1 MKKTTQHHL
10 LKELFGKGRI
20 DVLFFIEEKVEVGFT
35 DVRNFCLKN
44 KIVGSRGTVN
54 IILRDLTDTKL
65 VERKVMVT
73 RPVRTTYQLTQL
85 GRQVVDHLKTVKEL
99 LEEA

>member
-1 MKKTTQHHL
+1 MKKSKQRPL
-10 LKELFGKGRI
+10 LRELFGKGRI
-20 DVLFFIEEKVEVGFT
+20 DVLFFIEEKVEVRYS
-35 DVRNFCLKN
+35 DVRDFCLKN

-54 IILRDLTDTKL
+54 VILRDLTDIKL
-65 VERKVMVT
+65 VERKVKAT

-85 GRQVVDHLKTVKEL
+85 GRQVVEHLKIIKQL

>member
-1 MKKTTQHHL
+1 MRRTTQRPL
-10 LKELFGKGRI
+10 LQELFGKGRI
-20 DVLFFIEEKVEVGFT
+20 DVLFFVEEKVEVGFS

-54 IILRDLTDTKL
+54 LILRYLTDIKL
-65 VERKVMVT
+65 VERKVMAT

-85 GRQVVDHLKTVKEL
+85 GRQIVEHLKIIKQL